1 MWGESVSLSEEDL
14 IAKYFA
20 PIAGPGALDLRDDAA
35 LLKPPAGHD
44 VILTTDA
51 IVAGVHFFADD
62 PPEKIA
68 RKALRVNLSDLAAK
82 AGEPAGFLIT
92 IALPSDWTEDWLASF
107 AKGLGEDSAD
117 FKFPLLGGDTV
128 RTPGPLTIS
137 VTALGYAL
145 RSWMVPRTGAR
156 PGDKLYVTGT
166 IGDAALGLRVRY
178 RAEPDQA
185 WIDALSMEFCAH
197 LLDRYLLPQPR
208 VGLRKVLRAEAHAGM
223 DVSDGLIGDV
233 TKMMKASGT
242 GGRIE
247 LAKIPL
253 SSAARAAIASDN
265 SLFETAITGGDDY
278 EVLAAVAP
286 SRTGAFEDSA
296 RAAGVPVAQIG
307 EVLEEGAVTCVE
319 ANGRVRAFAQ
329 KAFSHF

>member
-1 MWGESVSLSEEDL
+1 MSLSEDDL

-20 PIAGPGALDLRDDAA
+20 PIAGPGSLDLRDDAA

-51 IVAGVHFFADD
+51 LVAGVHFFADD

-82 AGEPAGFLIT
+82 AGEPTGFLLT
-92 IALPSDWTEDWLASF
+92 LALPPDWTEEWLAGF
-107 AKGLGEDSAD
+107 ARGLAEDSAD

-145 RSWMVPRTGAR
+145 RGWIVPRTGAK
-156 PGDKLYVTGT
+156 PGDKIYVTGT
-166 IGDAALGLRVRY
+166 IGDAALGVRVRQK
-178 RAEPDQA
+178 AEADRA
-185 WIDALSMEFCAH
+185 WIDALPLEFCAH

-208 VGLRKVLRAEAHAGM
+208 VGLRKVLRAEAHGGM

-247 LAKIPL
+247 LARIPL
-253 SSAARAAIASDN
+253 SPAVRAAIASDGD
-265 SLFETAITGGDDY
+265 LFEAVITGGDDY

-286 SRTGAFEDSA
+286 TRAAAFESSA
-296 RAAGVPVAQIG
+296 RAAGIAVTQIG
-307 EVLEEGAVTCVE
+307 EVLEAGAVTCVE
-319 ANGRVRAFAQ
+319 SNGRVRVFAQ
-329 KAFSHF
+329 KSFSHF